1 MQRPPHFG
9 ELLVVTGVAVW
20 LGATPPPVMA
30 QAPKSGAEAKPA
42 TKEAQDVKGVPRI
55 SLLRIQVAK
64 PQPPQANAPPGFP
77 RRGRFGFPSELR
89 EGTTLTF
96 LVEDPDRL
104 IESVESKDCRI
115 TKFRDDK
122 DTNLLEDEAA
132 HEGDRDG
139 APTPPGLQASDGAF
153 EAEVNPGGRHATV
166 SIHSP
171 RLPAS
176 SATKILLEAN
186 LVLKYSRGEKTVE
199 QKNVNLKLDKIT
211 AGPYPLIIATQSD
224 AGLMF
229 GRQGGMQAG
238 TQVILY
244 HQGPLLGVKKVAFIG
259 PDGNE
264 IQSRISGSGSSGSL
278 HQTYYQLTGKVETCT
293 IRVVVPDVV
302 ETATIAISVNT
313 GVGIFPACA
322 EGSFPP
328 PSRKGRRRMQH
339 LGDRRCKEDVRV
351 PAEQTLRPAGIAQ
364 QGSPAGRT
372 IGSDLVDRL
381 PPNMAPGRPQLSF

>member
-1 MQRPPHFG
+1 MQRSPYFG
-9 ELLVVTGVAVW
+9 KLLAVMGVAAW
-20 LGATPPPVMA
+20 LGATPPPTRS
-30 QAPKSGAEAKPA
+30 QAPKSGAEAKSA
-42 TKEAQDVKGVPRI
+42 TKEVRDDKGLPRV

-64 PQPPQANAPPGFP
+64 PAPPLGIAPPGFP
-77 RRGRFGFPSELR
+77 RRGRFGFTSEPR

-132 HEGDRDG
+132 PEGDRDG

-153 EAEVNPGGRHATV
+153 EAEADPGGHRATV

-186 LVLKYSRGEKTVE
+186 LVLKYSRGEKIVE

-211 AGPYPLIIATQSD
+211 AGANPLVIATQSD

-244 HQGPLLGVKKVAFIG
+244 HQGPLLGVKKIAFIG

-264 IQSRISGSGSSGSL
+264 IQTRQSGSGSSGSL
-278 HQTYYQLTGKVETCT
+278 HQTYYQLSGKVETCT
-293 IRVVVPDVV
+293 IRVVVPDLV

-313 GVGIFPACA
+313 GVGIFP
-322 EGSFPP
+322 GV
-328 PSRKGRRRMQH
+328 RRR
-339 LGDRRCKEDVRV
+339 LVSAPKPGG
-351 PAEQTLRPAGIAQ
+351 PAADA
-364 QGSPAGRT
+364 
-372 IGSDLVDRL
+372 
-381 PPNMAPGRPQLSF
+381 APR

>member
-1 MQRPPHFG
+1 M
-9 ELLVVTGVAVW
+9 E
-20 LGATPPPVMA
+20 
-30 QAPKSGAEAKPA
+30 E
-42 TKEAQDVKGVPRI
+42 
-55 SLLRIQVAK
+55 
-64 PQPPQANAPPGFP
+64 
-77 RRGRFGFPSELR
+77 
-89 EGTTLTF
+89 
-96 LVEDPDRL
+96 PDRL

-115 TKFRDDK
+115 TRFRDDK

-132 HEGDRDG
+132 HEGDSDG
-139 APTPPGLQASDGAF
+139 VPTLPGGQASDGAF
-153 EAEVNPGGRHATV
+153 EAEVNPGGRQATV

-224 AGLMF
+224 AGVMF

-244 HQGPLLGVKKVAFIG
+244 HQGPMLGVKKIAFIG

-264 IQSRISGSGSSGSL
+264 IQARISGSGSSGSL

-293 IRVVVPDVV
+293 IRVVVPEVV
-302 ETATIAISVNT
+302 ETATIAISVNS
-313 GVGIFPACA
+313 GVGLTP
-322 EGSFPP
+322 GVRRRLVPP
-328 PSRKGRRRMQH
+328 PTGRAG
-339 LGDRRCKEDVRV
+339 GD
-351 PAEQTLRPAGIAQ
+351 A
-364 QGSPAGRT
+364 
-372 IGSDLVDRL
+372 
-381 PPNMAPGRPQLSF
+381 APR

>member
-1 MQRPPHFG
+1 MQRSPHFG
-9 ELLVVTGVAVW
+9 VLLVVTSVAAW
-20 LGATPPPVMA
+20 LGATPTATNA
-30 QAPKSGAEAKPA
+30 QAFKSGAD
-42 TKEAQDVKGVPRI
+42 TKTTNKEVQDVKGLPRI
-55 SLLRIQVAK
+55 SLLRIQVVK
-64 PQPPQANAPPGFP
+64 PQPPQVNAPPGFA
-77 RRGRFGFPSELR
+77 RRGRFGFPSEMR
-89 EGTTLTF
+89 DGTTLTF

-104 IESVESKDCRI
+104 IESLESKDCRI
-115 TKFRDDK
+115 TRFRDDK
-122 DTNLLEDEAA
+122 DTNLLDDEAA
-132 HEGDRDG
+132 REGDGDG
-139 APTPPGLQASDGAF
+139 VPTPAGLQPLGGAF
-153 EAEVNPGGRHATV
+153 KAEVNPGGHRATV

-199 QKNVNLKLDKIT
+199 QKNVNLKLDKIS
-211 AGPYPLIIATQSD
+211 AGPNPLVIATQSD
-224 AGLMF
+224 GGVMF

-244 HQGPLLGVKKVAFIG
+244 HQGPLLGVKKITFIG

-313 GVGIFPACA
+313 GVGIFP
-322 EGSFPP
+322 GV
-328 PSRKGRRRMQH
+328 RRR
-339 LGDRRCKEDVRV
+339 LVSAPKPGA
-351 PAEQTLRPAGIAQ
+351 PAADAAQ
-364 QGSPAGRT
+364 R
-372 IGSDLVDRL
+372 
-381 PPNMAPGRPQLSF
+381 

>member
-1 MQRPPHFG
+1 V
-9 ELLVVTGVAVW
+9 LLVVTSVAAW
-20 LGATPPPVMA
+20 LGATQTPTNA
-30 QAPKSGAEAKPA
+30 QAPKSGADAKTT
-42 TKEAQDVKGVPRI
+42 TKEVQDVKGVPRI
-55 SLLRIQVAK
+55 SLLRIQVVK
-64 PQPPQANAPPGFP
+64 PQPPQVNAPPGFP
-77 RRGRFGFPSELR
+77 HRGRFGFPSEVR

-115 TKFRDDK
+115 TNFRDDK
-122 DTNLLEDEAA
+122 DTNLLEDQAA

-139 APTPPGLQASDGAF
+139 VPTPPALQPSDSAF
-153 EAEVNPGGRHATV
+153 EAEVDPGGRHATV

-171 RLPAS
+171 HLPAS
-176 SATKILLEAN
+176 SATKIVLEAN

-211 AGPYPLIIATQSD
+211 AGTNPLIIATQSD
-224 AGLMF
+224 AGVMF

-244 HQGPLLGVKKVAFIG
+244 HQGPLLGVKKIAFIG

-302 ETATIAISVNT
+302 ETATVAISVNT
-313 GVGIFPACA
+313 GVGIFPGVRRKLVSPPRQ
-322 EGSFPP
+322 EGSAGNEPP
-328 PSRKGRRRMQH
+328 R
-339 LGDRRCKEDVRV
+339 
-351 PAEQTLRPAGIAQ
+351 
-364 QGSPAGRT
+364 
-372 IGSDLVDRL
+372 
-381 PPNMAPGRPQLSF
+381 